1 MTEHEFCLWVAKWI
15 FEWQNEYNELDGAF
29 CEVACRKLNKLGI
42 VTKNDDEWHFEDEDH
57 NSITMIDAVKKG
69 TWRDKK
75 VTIKKA
81 HGIAYGR
88 WGCSVCKVKQPHKSN
103 FCPNCGAD
111 MREVQRF

>member
-1 MTEHEFCLWVAKWI
+1 MTERDFCLWTAKWI
-15 FEWQNEYNELDGAF
+15 FEYQNEYNTLDGAF

-42 VTKNDDEWHFEDEDH
+42 VTKNDSDWIFEDESH
-57 NSITMIDAVKKG
+57 IPMIDATKKG

-75 VTIKKA
+75 TTIKKA

-88 WGCSVCKVKQPHKSN
+88 WGCSSCKAKQPHKSN

-111 MREVQRF
+111 MRGGEQE